1 MSVSFTRPDDFL
13 AQIAF
18 AQKHGRSFGEQATL
32 STAPGTSRRLA
43 PIDWLICAVACI
55 GFAFDTYELLVLT
68 LTVQPALSEF
78 LAAKPGSAEFNRW
91 IGLMFYVPAIAG
103 GIFGLLGG
111 YLIDLFGR
119 RRVLFWSILLFC
131 SSALATGY
139 CSSAPQLLLYR
150 CVTFVGVSVEFVAA
164 TAWLAELFPQRDQ
177 RETILGFTQVFAS
190 TGGILMSGASY
201 LSLSIGPLL
210 PAIRGGH
217 EAWRYTILWGILPA
231 IPLLVVRPFLP
242 ESPIWRKKREEGTLQ
257 RPSILELFHPA
268 FRKTALLS
276 CFMMACAYAA
286 SFGMLQHFARII
298 PGTPGVRELSHLDQ
312 QKVVSLFQGYQEA
325 GSLLGRVLMAVLAIV
340 VLSRKRLLHIFQI
353 PGLILIPLVVLLPA
367 VRDTAMSPWGIFFL
381 GTLSVAQFSFW
392 GNYLPTVYPT
402 HLRGTGESF
411 AANVGGRMLGTSAAL
426 ITTRIVMFMPGG
438 SGSRQL
444 GYAAGIVGF
453 AAYAAGFFASFW
465 LDEPREE
472 LISE

>member
-1 MSVSFTRPDDFL
+1 
-13 AQIAF
+13 
-18 AQKHGRSFGEQATL
+18 
-32 STAPGTSRRLA
+32 
-43 PIDWLICAVACI
+43 VACI

-68 LTVQPALSEF
+68 LTVQPALTEF
-78 LAAKPGSAEFNRW
+78 LTARPGSAEFNRW

-111 YLIDLFGR
+111 YLIDRFGR

-139 CSSAPQLLLYR
+139 CSSAPQLLFYR

-164 TAWLAELFPQRDQ
+164 TAWLAEMFPQRKQ

-231 IPLLVVRPFLP
+231 IPLLLVRPFLP
-242 ESPIWRKKREEGTLQ
+242 ESPIWQKKREEGSLQ
-257 RPSILELFHPA
+257 RPSILELFHPE

-298 PGTPGVRELSHLDQ
+298 PGTPGVRELAHVDQ
-312 QKVVSLFQGYQEA
+312 QKIVTLLQGYQEV
-325 GSLLGRVLMAVLAIV
+325 GSLLGRIIMAVLAIF
-340 VLSRKRLLHIFQI
+340 VLSRRRLLRIFQI
-353 PGLILIPLVVLLPA
+353 PGLILIPLVVVLPA
-367 VRDTAMSPWGIFFL
+367 VGDTAMSRWGIFLL
-381 GTLSVAQFSFW
+381 GLVSVAQFSFW
-392 GNYLPTVYPT
+392 GNYLPTLYPT

-426 ITTRIVMFMPGG
+426 VTTTLVAYMPGG
-438 SGSRQL
+438 SAARQL

-453 AAYAAGFFASFW
+453 LAYAAGFIGSFW
-465 LDEPREE
+465 LDEP
-472 LISE
+472 SEARITE